1 MSESIHQASIDEIAA
16 ELKSNGS
23 MIGSNVAY
31 DALQT
36 LVSHLVRLGWDL
48 QSPAGFNDDITQ
60 APVPGWP
67 EGEGRG
73 AKGLRT

>member
-1 MSESIHQASIDEIAA
+1 MSESIQSSIDEIAA

-48 QSPAGFNDDITQ
+48 QSPAGFNDDMTE
-60 APVPGWP
+60 APVPGF
-67 EGEGRG
+67 RG
-73 AKGLRT
+73 AEAIRR